1 MRERLRGEIRPGER
15 ARVAAERPGDRW
27 QVARRGRDAAG
38 TGPRLETVPQEK
50 VGECEN
56 PVGRGCLPRPQG
68 SREASEAGSEGAR
81 AGDEM
86 RGARGGSRLRRVS
99 ESDCGCPFSKWDATR
114 GF

>member
-1 MRERLRGEIRPGER
+1 M
-15 ARVAAERPGDRW
+15 
-27 QVARRGRDAAG
+27 ARRGRDAAG

-68 SREASEAGSEGAR
+68 SREASEAGPEGAR

-86 RGARGGSRLRRVS
+86 GGGQQTSEGQRKRLWLSFLKMGRHERLLNRGL
-99 ESDCGCPFSKWDATR
+99 SDIT
-114 GF
+114 